1 MIKFKELNTFLETLF
16 EGEYTAGGGAARS
29 AHSDYGVHRVENPEQ
44 VGRINTFLNAFTQR
58 EFIEPKAAV
67 AQLRHKFNTVG
78 LDFDWNATS
87 NIKEDGTMNIPLNR
101 FGGTFGKSMQTPYA
115 EFETTDGIKEYNNGK
130 GLNLQ
135 LNVSNGESGLYKL
148 DAKIVESKE

>member
-16 EGEYTAGGGAARS
+16 EGEETTGGASRS
-29 AHSDYGVHRVENPEQ
+29 ARSDYGVHRVENPEQ
-44 VGRINTFLNAFTQR
+44 VGRLNAFLNAFTQR

-87 NIKEDGTMNIPLNR
+87 NIKEDGTMSIPLNR

-115 EFETTDGIKEYNNGK
+115 EFETTDGIQEFNGGK
-130 GLNLQ
+130 GFNLK
-135 LNVSNGESGLYKL
+135 LNVSNGEGGLYKL